1 MVHLAFP
8 AINRTNGQQV
18 PSHSMTYFR
27 REMNSTFRS
36 AALVNT
42 AKIQHRF
49 LVVILALT
57 SLRIYRHEEQSTTKV
72 LTNKKTEDA
81 ANEGAAIER
90 EKR

>member
-1 MVHLAFP
+1 MGHLAFP

-57 SLRIYRHEEQSTTKV
+57 SMEYEEQSTTKV